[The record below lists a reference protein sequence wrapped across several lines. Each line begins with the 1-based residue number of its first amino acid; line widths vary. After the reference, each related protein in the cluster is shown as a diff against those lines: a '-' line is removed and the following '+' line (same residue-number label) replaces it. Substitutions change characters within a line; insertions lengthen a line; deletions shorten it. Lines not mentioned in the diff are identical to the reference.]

1 MRRGEQTLNEGSDIF
16 SGADKGGYHR
26 KSALNTRTRLEA
38 RQDLEDIIKYCKG
51 YRGKNGSSDH
61 DRTSGQNEES
71 CIRLVVKLDTF
82 SL

>member
-38 RQDLEDIIKYCKG
+38 RQDSENIMGYCKG
-51 YRGKNGSSDH
+51 YRRKNGSSDH
-61 DRTSGQNEES
+61 DGTLGQNQEP